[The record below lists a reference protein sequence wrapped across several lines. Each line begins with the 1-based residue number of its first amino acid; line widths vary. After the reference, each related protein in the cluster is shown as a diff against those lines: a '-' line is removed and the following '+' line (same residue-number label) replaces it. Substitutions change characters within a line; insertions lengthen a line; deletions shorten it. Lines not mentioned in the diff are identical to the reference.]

1 MNELKV
7 IFYEEVMDK
16 LKERISALYPEENL
30 SIIDVKDNEDKDF
43 VTFTVR
49 YSSPYWLVKLGE
61 EIQYVRTYFKILK
74 L

>member
-1 MNELKV
+1 MSELKV

-30 SIIDVKDNEDKDF
+30 SIIDVKNNEDKDF
-43 VTFTVR
+43 VTFTVG

-61 EIQYVRTYFKILK
+61 EIQYVRTYFKVL
-74 L
+74 

>member
-1 MNELKV
+1 MSELKV

-43 VTFTVR
+43 R
-49 YSSPYWLVKLGE
+49 
-61 EIQYVRTYFKILK
+61 
-74 L
+74 

>member
-1 MNELKV
+1 MSELKV
-7 IFYEEVMDK
+7 IFYEEKMDK

-49 YSSPYWLVKLGE
+49 YSILTGWLS
-61 EIQYVRTYFKILK
+61 
-74 L
+74 